1 LQNSYAGGYLMFMY
15 VINIRVIS
23 SEALFMKNDVKV
35 YGDLNDNIF
44 SSGKLLSTNEN
55 KSVKNGTIGTIT

>member
-1 LQNSYAGGYLMFMY
+1 MFMY